1 MLLLFCPIFILT
13 IGSAHAQDTP
23 ATKSVTSTEGDSGEV
38 FASSGS
44 NRFVVWQDN
53 NPGNKEIFLRRSTDN
68 GATWKPIVNLSN
80 NEGDSFLPLIAVS
93 GTNVFVVWEQ
103 WSADNDSVD
112 IILRR
117 STDNGATWK
126 SSLNISKTASGS
138 ITPQIAVSGPNVYVV
153 WVDYTNTIGGGDIF
167 FKRSTD
173 YGATW
178 KTTVNLSNNKDDSI
192 LPRIAASG
200 MNVYVTWEHDPQIDI
215 FLKRST
221 DNGATWKSVK
231 NLSNDG
237 GKSTLS
243 QIAISNANVYVI
255 WVDYTD
261 TIDTVGVGD
270 IFFKR
275 STDNGATW
283 KPTVNISNNP
293 GESVLARVSA
303 SGDNVYVVWQQTSAS
318 LTSVDIILRRS
329 TDNGATWKSPINV
342 SNDPDGSLNP
352 QIASTGT
359 NVYVVWEKY
368 SDSDILFKRSADGG
382 ATWKSVKN
390 LSNSNQWTGNP
401 DVAVSGSDVFVA
413 WREGD
418 PGLAG
423 NIFVKWSTNDG
434 STWIYKKKLCDNN
447 GNSDFAQIGL

>member
-1 MLLLFCPIFILT
+1 
-13 IGSAHAQDTP
+13 
-23 ATKSVTSTEGDSGEV
+23 
-38 FASSGS
+38 
-44 NRFVVWQDN
+44 
-53 NPGNKEIFLRRSTDN
+53 
-68 GATWKPIVNLSN
+68 
-80 NEGDSFLPLIAVS
+80 
-93 GTNVFVVWEQ
+93 
-103 WSADNDSVD
+103 
-112 IILRR
+112 
-117 STDNGATWK
+117 
-126 SSLNISKTASGS
+126 
-138 ITPQIAVSGPNVYVV
+138 
-153 WVDYTNTIGGGDIF
+153 
-167 FKRSTD
+167 
-173 YGATW
+173 
-178 KTTVNLSNNKDDSI
+178 
-192 LPRIAASG
+192 